1 MRGVGRIVVMV
12 VAMVACS
19 CLAPQ
24 NTQMVGVNVRSWSK
38 ADSLIYDN
46 NDTLA
51 LRDINI
57 AIRYND
63 NFELAELP
71 LKVAVTTPDARH
83 FEEVIKLKIN
93 HPRTALTIA
102 TTESLPYRSNVV
114 LAQKGEYIFA
124 FTPLAEVRGVEAIG
138 IEFREIAE

>member
-1 MRGVGRIVVMV
+1 
-12 VAMVACS
+12 MVACS

-24 NTQMVGVNVRSWSK
+24 NTQMVGVDVRSWCK
-38 ADSLIYDN
+38 TDSLIYDN
-46 NDTLA
+46 GDTLA
-51 LRDINI
+51 LRNLNI

-63 NFELAELP
+63 NFELTELP
-71 LKVAVTTPDARH
+71 LKVAITTPDARH
-83 FEEVIKLKIN
+83 YEEVTKLKIN
-93 HPRTALTIA
+93 HPHTALTVA

-114 LAQKGEYIFA
+114 LAQRGEYIFA